1 MRALA
6 IVAATTMMTFAAQA
20 QETEIPLSDVPEVV
34 MDAAHLAAEGVTFKT
49 VAVEDMGGE
58 NKYGFSGTMADGTQ
72 VDVDVSEEAEVLEVE
87 HIITLDALPDDVQSI
102 LDAYVPNLTPTEV
115 ERTADDER
123 AVIYEI
129 EGKDAGGQ
137 DVDIEISWDGSEI
150 TIEPGG

>member
-6 IVAATTMMTFAAQA
+6 IVAATSMMTFAAQA

-49 VAVEDMGGE
+49 VAVEDMGGQ
-58 NKYGFSGTMADGTQ
+58 NKYGFSG
-72 VDVDVSEEAEVLEVE
+72 
-87 HIITLDALPDDVQSI
+87 
-102 LDAYVPNLTPTEV
+102 
-115 ERTADDER
+115 
-123 AVIYEI
+123 I

-150 TIEPGG
+150 TIETGG